1 MNPSAAPSPAAG
13 VAPARVLV
21 IGAGAIGGL
30 LAARLAL
37 AGHEV
42 SVVARGAHAAAMQ
55 RRDHILL
62 EAHGEVRQ
70 APVTAFDALAA
81 APPAEFVFITLKGY
95 QLPPLAAALGALAR
109 AARVCVP
116 IQNGIGW
123 WYFQKQAGPHA
134 GRVVRAVDPEGAL
147 AAAFAGVTLAPG
159 FASMAA
165 EVVAPGHVVTPA
177 SAADA
182 VLLGPLDPGDAGNVA
197 AAQAAAAVIASS
209 GLGAQAVEV
218 RQAGWAKLLGNI
230 WTNPVGALTGSTI
243 SHLASH
249 PAGLDLARALMREAE
264 AVANALGMIPGLDYE
279 ARFER
284 SRTLR
289 QGIKSSMLQD
299 IERGRPTERLAIVSA
314 LVELA
319 GVAGLDAPRART
331 LDACLQ
337 LLEENLATAR
347 AAAAA
352 ARA

>member
-1 MNPSAAPSPAAG
+1 MNAPTHPPAS
-13 VAPARVLV
+13 VLM

-37 AGHEV
+37 AGHTV
-42 SVVARGAHAAAMQ
+42 SVVARGAHCAAM
-55 RRDHILL
+55 RASGHIVH
-62 EAHGEVRQ
+62 EANGVVRE
-70 APVTAFDALAA
+70 APVTAYDDIASAPDAD
-81 APPAEFVFITLKGY
+81 FVFITLKGY
-95 QLPPLAAALGALAR
+95 QLPPLAAQLGAKAR

-116 IQNGIGW
+116 VQNGISW
-123 WYFQKQAGPHA
+123 WYFQEAEGPHA
-134 GRVVRAVDPEGAL
+134 GRAVRAVDPEGAL
-147 AAAFAGVTLAPG
+147 AAAFKGVTLAPG

-165 EVVAPGHVVTPA
+165 EVIAPGHIRTPA

-182 VLLGPLDPGDAGNVA
+182 LLLGPLKPRDANNVA
-197 AAQAAAAVIASS
+197 AAQAAAALVASS
-209 GLGAQAVEV
+209 GLGAQLVEI

-230 WTNPVGALTGSTI
+230 WTNPVGAITRSTI

-249 PAGLDLARALMREAE
+249 PAGLELSRALMREAE
-264 AVANALGMIPGLDYE
+264 AVANALGVDPGLDYE

-289 QGIKSSMLQD
+289 KGIKSSMLQD

-319 GVAGLDAPRART
+319 EVAGLDAPRART

-337 LLEENLATAR
+337 LLEENLR
-347 AAAAA
+347 EMD
-352 ARA
+352 RP